1 MQFVLTG
8 FKHNGGL
15 RVFEFQGIAADKT
28 RSEFFVSAD
37 LMLIRRYGIRV
48 QELPL
53 LCLRLL
59 ERQEFGEQQHT
70 LIYAEEEMRQ
80 HMNLCSAERDAAPRR
95 KPPRRPLTSAG
106 QNSVHVFPGTGSYSM
121 TESVLRAKP

>member
-8 FKHNGGL
+8 FKHDRGL
-15 RVFEFQGIAADKT
+15 RVFEFEGIAADKT

-59 ERQEFGEQQHT
+59 EQHEFKEQEHT
-70 LIYAEEEMRQ
+70 LIFAEEEMRQ
-80 HMNLCSAERDAAPRR
+80 HMNLCTAERDAAHRK
-95 KPPRRPLTSAG
+95 KPPRRPIPSAG
-106 QNSVHVFPGTGSYSM
+106 QNRIQVFPVAGPYTM

>member
-8 FKHNGGL
+8 FKHDGRL

-37 LMLIRRYGIRV
+37 LTLIRTYGIRV

-59 ERQEFGEQQHT
+59 EQHEFS
-70 LIYAEEEMRQ
+70 EEERT
-80 HMNLCSAERDAAPRR
+80 LVFAED
-95 KPPRRPLTSAG
+95 
-106 QNSVHVFPGTGSYSM
+106 
-121 TESVLRAKP
+121 